1 MRSGWRGGERENI
14 NDMAMQYPLCIAS
27 LLAKN
32 RTSLSVYF
40 TNMCLIYL
48 FRKKKKKT
56 TNHSKYTRLIWGI
69 IKGLIN
75 RTSSLNHICVY
86 DLYINLQ
93 YNSRNLPMPSDFT
106 AEKTFII
113 S

>member
-14 NDMAMQYPLCIAS
+14 NDMAVQYTFCITS

-40 TNMCLIYL
+40 TNMCLIYSEIK
-48 FRKKKKKT
+48 R
-56 TNHSKYTRLIWGI
+56 TNHSKYTRLIWDI
-69 IKGLIN
+69 IKGFIN
-75 RTSSLNHICVY
+75 RTSSLNHICVCG
-86 DLYINLQ
+86 LYINLQ
-93 YNSRNLPMPSDFT
+93 YSSRNLHMPSDFT
-106 AEKTFII
+106 AEETIII